1 MMPSQV
7 KEEETQGLKDKAMRD
22 TQKLQESL
30 KWVHKQRQL
39 MEKELED

>member
-1 MMPSQV
+1 MPSEV
-7 KEEETQGLKDKAMRD
+7 KEEETLGLKDKVMRD
-22 TQKLQESL
+22 TQTLQESL